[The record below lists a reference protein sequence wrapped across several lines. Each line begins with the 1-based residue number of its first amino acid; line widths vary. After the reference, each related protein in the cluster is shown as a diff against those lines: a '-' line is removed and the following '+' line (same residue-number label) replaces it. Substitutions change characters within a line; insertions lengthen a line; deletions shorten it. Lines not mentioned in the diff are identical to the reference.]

1 MKSNLIRILVSTMLI
16 ALYLGISATNVLA
29 DGTETLGDP
38 TGISLSPGSGVVV
51 AGTGMATQ
59 PGTININVPGTVN
72 QVLLYW
78 SGGGN
83 NATIGD
89 DIITVNGT
97 PVTGTLIGGPT
108 WFYNASSK
116 KIYFSSY
123 RADITGLNLVSQGLN
138 SLPIEGMDFGDNE
151 NNGAGILVIYDNG
164 LGNAQISLKDGIDLA
179 FFNFSEPRKS
189 TVLQTLN
196 FTPDTVFRTANLA
209 MFFGS
214 IKSDVK
220 RPNSIEVVTGGI
232 KTVYSDILASV
243 DGPQWDSLNLIVTIP
258 PGATNLTVQ
267 AFSRD
272 DNTSGIDLP
281 ASLTWT
287 AASLSIL
294 TANPAITIKK
304 YTNGS
309 DADIAPG
316 PYLIPGNPVIWTYI
330 VTNIGTVDLSN
341 VIVTDDKGVTVTC
354 PKTTLAVAESM
365 TCTASGTAVA
375 GQYEN
380 IGTANGTNGSKTVN
394 ATDPSHYYGANPA
407 IAIKKY
413 TNGNDADTAP
423 GPYIT
428 TGNAV
433 IWTYIVTNIG
443 NVDLDNV
450 IVTDD
455 KGVTVTCPKT
465 ALAVGESMTCTASGT
480 AVAGQYENIGTANGT
495 NGSKTVTA
503 TDPSHYYG
511 KAKTLVT
518 RTPGYWQT
526 HYVEANREWTKVVD
540 AGNALQCGAPDNFIV
555 NTTPRLEGGFW
566 SSVSYETNKHKR
578 TTVDQARMQLAF
590 QLLAAILNNQA
601 FGSDPGSSVLNDAR
615 TNFCGSNRS
624 AMLTSKSLLDTF
636 NNGGSSQP
644 FPTGYI
650 NGKAD
655 PTKSKSIAA
664 KVYWN
669 QPTLPGIP

>member
-1 MKSNLIRILVSTMLI
+1 M
-16 ALYLGISATNVLA
+16 
-29 DGTETLGDP
+29 GDP

-59 PGTININVPGTVN
+59 PGTININVPGTVK

-83 NATIGD
+83 NAIIGD

-294 TANPAITIKK
+294 TTNPAITIKK

-330 VTNIGTVDLSN
+330 VTNIGNVDLSN

-380 IGTANGTNGSKTVN
+380 IGTANGTNGSKTV
-394 ATDPSHYYGANPA
+394 
-407 IAIKKY
+407 
-413 TNGNDADTAP
+413 
-423 GPYIT
+423 
-428 TGNAV
+428 
-433 IWTYIVTNIG
+433 
-443 NVDLDNV
+443 
-450 IVTDD
+450 
-455 KGVTVTCPKT
+455 
-465 ALAVGESMTCTASGT
+465 
-480 AVAGQYENIGTANGT
+480 
-495 NGSKTVTA
+495 TA

-511 KAKTLVT
+511 KLQTLVT

-526 HYVEANREWTKVVD
+526 HYVEADREWTKVVD

-655 PTKSKSIAA
+655 PTKSKSIAT

>member
-1 MKSNLIRILVSTMLI
+1 MLM
-16 ALYLGISATNVLA
+16 LLFLGISATNVLA

-38 TGISLSPGSGVVV
+38 IGISLSPGSGVVV
-51 AGTGMATQ
+51 AGTGMETHS
-59 PGTININVPGTVN
+59 GVININVPGTVK

-83 NATIGD
+83 NAIIGD
-89 DIITVNGT
+89 NIITVNGT
-97 PVTGTLIGGPT
+97 QVTGTLIGGPSF
-108 WFYNASSK
+108 FYNSH
-116 KIYFSSY
+116 YFSSY
-123 RADITGLNLVSQGLN
+123 RKDITGLNLVSQGLN
-138 SLPIEGMDFGDNE
+138 SLTIEGMDFGGVE

-164 LGNAQISLKDGIDLA
+164 LGTAEISLKDGIDLA
-179 FFNFSEPRKS
+179 FINFPEPRKS

-196 FTPDTVFRTANLA
+196 FTPDTVSRTANLA

-214 IKSDVK
+214 VK
-220 RPNSIEVVTGGI
+220 NDGGRPNSIEVVTGGI
-232 KTVYSDILASV
+232 KTVYSDLLASI
-243 DGPQWDSLNLIVTIP
+243 DGPQWDSLNLPVIIP
-258 PGATNLTVQ
+258 PGATNLTAQ

-272 DNTSGIDLP
+272 DNISGTNLP

-294 TANPAITIKK
+294 MTNPAITIKK

-309 DADIAPG
+309 DADTAPG
-316 PYLIPGNPVIWTYI
+316 PYLTIGNPVIWTY
-330 VTNIGTVDLSN
+330 N
-341 VIVTDDKGVTVTC
+341 
-354 PKTTLAVAESM
+354 
-365 TCTASGTAVA
+365 
-375 GQYEN
+375 
-380 IGTANGTNGSKTVN
+380 
-394 ATDPSHYYGANPA
+394 
-407 IAIKKY
+407 
-413 TNGNDADTAP
+413 
-423 GPYIT
+423 
-428 TGNAV
+428 
-433 IWTYIVTNIG
+433 VTNIG

-465 ALAVGESMTCTASGT
+465 TLAVGESMTCTASGT
-480 AVAGQYENIGTANGT
+480 AAAGQYENIGTANGT
-495 NGSKTVTA
+495 NGSRTVTA

-526 HYVEANREWTKVVD
+526 HYVEADREWAKVVA
-540 AGNALQCGAPDNFIV
+540 AGNALQCGAPENFIV
-555 NTTPRLEGGFW
+555 NNTPRLEGGFW
-566 SSVSYETNKHKR
+566 SSISYETNKQKR
-578 TTVDQARMQLAF
+578 TSVDQARMQLAF

-601 FGSDPGSSVLNDAR
+601 FGSDPGGTVLNDAR
-615 TNFCGSNRS
+615 TNFCGTNKN

-636 NNGGSSQP
+636 NNGGSNNP

-655 PTKSKSIAA
+655 PKKSQSVAA

>member
-1 MKSNLIRILVSTMLI
+1 MKNGYLIRVSLTTMLM
-16 ALYLGISATNVLA
+16 LLFFGISATNVLA

-38 TGISLSPGSGVVV
+38 SISLSPGSGVVV
-51 AGTGMATQ
+51 AGTGMETQ
-59 PGTININVPGTVN
+59 PGTININVPGTVK

-78 SGGGN
+78 SGGGDN
-83 NATIGD
+83 KTIGD
-89 DIITVNGT
+89 NIVTVNGT
-97 PVTGTLIGGPT
+97 PVTGTLIGGPAF
-108 WFYNASSK
+108 FYTYN
-116 KIYFSSY
+116 INYYFSSY
-123 RADITGLNLVSQGLN
+123 RKDITGLNLVSQGLN
-138 SLPIEGMDFGDNE
+138 SLKIEDMDFGGDE

-164 LGNAQISLKDGIDLA
+164 VDNAEISLKDGIDLA
-179 FFNFSEPRKS
+179 FIDFPEPRKS

-196 FTPDTVFRTANLA
+196 FTPDTVSRTANLA

-214 IKSDVK
+214 ISSNG

-232 KTVYSDILASV
+232 KTVYSDLLASV
-243 DGPQWDSLNLIVTIP
+243 DGPQWDSLNLPVNIP
-258 PGATNLTVQ
+258 PGETNLTVQ

-272 DNTSGIDLP
+272 DTSGTDLP

-294 TANPAITIKK
+294 MTNPAITIKK

-309 DADIAPG
+309 DADTAPG
-316 PYLIPGNPVIWTYI
+316 PYL
-330 VTNIGTVDLSN
+330 
-341 VIVTDDKGVTVTC
+341 
-354 PKTTLAVAESM
+354 
-365 TCTASGTAVA
+365 
-375 GQYEN
+375 
-380 IGTANGTNGSKTVN
+380 
-394 ATDPSHYYGANPA
+394 
-407 IAIKKY
+407 
-413 TNGNDADTAP
+413 
-423 GPYIT
+423 T
-428 TGNAV
+428 TGNPV

-443 NVDLDNV
+443 NVDLTNV

-480 AVAGQYENIGTANGT
+480 AAAGQYENIGTANGT
-495 NGSKTVTA
+495 NASKTVTA

-511 KAKTLVT
+511 KVKTLVT

-526 HYVEANREWTKVVD
+526 HYVEADREWTKVVA
-540 AGNALQCGAPDNFIV
+540 AGNALQCGAPENFIV
-555 NTTPRLEGGFW
+555 NNTPGLEGGFW
-566 SSVSYETNKHKR
+566 SSISYETNKHKR
-578 TTVDQARMQLAF
+578 TSVDQARMQLAF

-601 FGSDPGSSVLNDAR
+601 FGSDPGGTVLNDAR
-615 TNFCGSNRS
+615 TNFCGTNRN
-624 AMLTSKSLLDTF
+624 AMLASKSLLDTF
-636 NNGGSSQP
+636 NNGGSNKL

-655 PTKSKSIAA
+655 PKTSQSVAA